1 MSGSGPLTD
10 YMIITFV
17 VMVRRFALV
26 EEHMA
31 QNFFKLFLNFSWKR
45 LGSHH
50 KNAYL
55 YYKQLGNGP

>member
-1 MSGSGPLTD
+1 MSGSGHLTD

-31 QNFFKLFLNFSWKR
+31 QNFFKLF
-45 LGSHH
+45 
-50 KNAYL
+50 
-55 YYKQLGNGP
+55 